1 MSSQIIHLDGKSFT
15 SQVPALESGKVLFL
29 PQLDFAIQPAELAL
43 LNPAIADPK
52 RKNISLE
59 PQAGG
64 KLHGVAD
71 PANEAAVRA
80 LIARY
85 REAAFALVDQLLP
98 EYRGKLRAAPTS
110 LRLMRVEN
118 RQTSW
123 RKDDSRLHVDA
134 FRRAHL
140 WRAHFARV
148 LQCQPQW

>member
-80 LIARY
+80 
-85 REAAFALVDQLLP
+85 
-98 EYRGKLRAAPTS
+98 
-110 LRLMRVEN
+110 
-118 RQTSW
+118 
-123 RKDDSRLHVDA
+123 
-134 FRRAHL
+134 
-140 WRAHFARV
+140 
-148 LQCQPQW
+148 